1 MGSVQWNEPSGECG
15 MREGWQLWREVGAG
29 GTGEGAVIRIYLK
42 IKDLLYI
49 DDSDLSVATRVPED
63 VIEAYNQLL
72 LPYARSLRFLSQ
84 WIPPATLCRRR
95 KYGRSSGTHLPILVI
110 EGEGDGVE
118 DKYETAIKSLDVRF
132 VKCKNVTLERHKFY
146 RRVQAEG
153 ESASN
158 YVGALRLLA
167 VSCDYKEFEEEMIR
181 DQLVEKTNNKKVQE
195 ALLSTANLT
204 LQKALEIA
212 TRIESTVS
220 FMEQMSISEDKNPR
234 PDVLAVKSFYKK
246 GNKRNSNSLQATF
259 SKTEKKFSNKS
270 LECYRCGSTAHLGNA
285 KFCPAVDKMCAIW
298 GRGFG
303 RQDGGRTLR
312 VLWTPPS
319 SALNHCGPKERKN
332 AVHGAPVSRGP
343 VEKFVG
349 ANRWKAGGSPSYG
362 DPAAPVKR
370 SSRWRP
376 LRDAPGG
383 SEVGLGAP
391 TKLTAAG

>member
-29 GTGEGAVIRIYLK
+29 GTGEGAVIRIYLR

-72 LPYARSLRFLSQ
+72 LPYARSLRFLSRGFLRLHFVGVGNTEEVPGHIYQ
-84 WIPPATLCRRR
+84 VTV
-95 KYGRSSGTHLPILVI
+95 LVI

-118 DKYETAIKSLDVRF
+118 DEYETAIKSLDVRF

-195 ALLSTANLT
+195 ALLSMANLT

-212 TRIESTVS
+212 TRIKSTVS
-220 FMEQMSISEDKNPR
+220 FMEQMSISEDKSPR

-270 LECYRCGSTAHLGNA
+270 LECYRKCHHG
-285 KFCPAVDKMCAIW
+285 
-298 GRGFG
+298 
-303 RQDGGRTLR
+303 Q
-312 VLWTPPS
+312 
-319 SALNHCGPKERKN
+319 GPKKN
-332 AVHGAPVSRGP
+332 LETDTIVRIQGHVVLLSI
-343 VEKFVG
+343 K
-349 ANRWKAGGSPSYG
+349 
-362 DPAAPVKR
+362 
-370 SSRWRP
+370 
-376 LRDAPGG
+376 
-383 SEVGLGAP
+383 
-391 TKLTAAG
+391 

>member
-1 MGSVQWNEPSGECG
+1 MLGRVDGSCRCHGFRAMERAIGG
-15 MREGWQLWREVGAG
+15 MWKAG
-29 GTGEGAVIRIYLK
+29 GLTVVE
-42 IKDLLYI
+42 
-49 DDSDLSVATRVPED
+49 RV
-63 VIEAYNQLL
+63 
-72 LPYARSLRFLSQ
+72 
-84 WIPPATLCRRR
+84 
-95 KYGRSSGTHLPILVI
+95 LVI
-110 EGEGDGVE
+110 KGEGDGVE
-118 DKYETAIKSLDVRF
+118 DEYETAIKSLDVRF

-167 VSCDYKEFEEEMIR
+167 VSCGYKEFEEEMIR

-270 LECYRCGSTAHLGNA
+270 LECYSYRFVNFVVKGKDVLGRVDGLCRCHGFRA
-285 KFCPAVDKMCAIW
+285 MERAI
-298 GRGFG
+298 
-303 RQDGGRTLR
+303 GGK
-312 VLWTPPS
+312 W
-319 SALNHCGPKERKN
+319 N
-332 AVHGAPVSRGP
+332 
-343 VEKFVG
+343 
-349 ANRWKAGGSPSYG
+349 AGGLAVVERG
-362 DPAAPVKR
+362 WCGR
-370 SSRWRP
+370 N
-376 LRDAPGG
+376 G
-383 SEVGLGAP
+383 
-391 TKLTAAG
+391 

>member
-1 MGSVQWNEPSGECG
+1 MARAVVMGSVQWNEPSG
-15 MREGWQLWREVGAG
+15 RVWNAG
-29 GTGEGAVIRIYLK
+29 GLAVVEK
-42 IKDLLYI
+42 
-49 DDSDLSVATRVPED
+49 V
-63 VIEAYNQLL
+63 
-72 LPYARSLRFLSQ
+72 
-84 WIPPATLCRRR
+84 
-95 KYGRSSGTHLPILVI
+95 LVI

-118 DKYETAIKSLDVRF
+118 DEYETAIKSLDMRF

-212 TRIESTVS
+212 NRIESTVS

-246 GNKRNSNSLQATF
+246 GNKKNSNSLQATF

-270 LECYRCGSTAHLGNA
+270 LECYRAARLGTR
-285 KFCPAVDKMCAIW
+285 
-298 GRGFG
+298 GRLGWEREGGWAESERVAGLRARG
-303 RQDGGRTLR
+303 RLGWEREGG
-312 VLWTPPS
+312 W
-319 SALNHCGPKERKN
+319 A
-332 AVHGAPVSRGP
+332 
-343 VEKFVG
+343 
-349 ANRWKAGGSPSYG
+349 
-362 DPAAPVKR
+362 
-370 SSRWRP
+370 
-376 LRDAPGG
+376 G
-383 SEVGLGAP
+383 SERAAGLGARGR
-391 TKLTAAG
+391 LGWEREGGWAGSERAAGLGARGRLGWEREGGWAGSESAAGLEARRARARLGWEQERSWARSKRPTGSKSAV